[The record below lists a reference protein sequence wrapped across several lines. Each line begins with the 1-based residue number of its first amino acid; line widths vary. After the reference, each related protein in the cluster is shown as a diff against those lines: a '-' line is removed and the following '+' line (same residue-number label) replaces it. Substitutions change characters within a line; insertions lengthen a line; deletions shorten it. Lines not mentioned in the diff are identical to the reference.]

1 MRISDWSSDVCSS
14 DLERAS
20 GAVAAPGCCALS
32 RDRGAER
39 LSRRREYAAWPL
51 SLPGPDLEIAGD
63 QRKPHARH
71 HVPHGSARQG
81 DRPRL
86 SRPREHR
93 AQRERAI
100 RARLDRDAARASA
113 ARSEEHKSELQSL
126 MRISYAVFCLTK
138 KKNTDDTTQ
147 H

>member
-86 SRPREHR
+86 SRPREPR
-93 AQRERAI
+93 AQRERDRKSTRLNSVTNAQIVCRLLLEIKTTHLPTQFIAI
-100 RARLDRDAARASA
+100 SKLNYANTP
-113 ARSEEHKSELQSL
+113 H
-126 MRISYAVFCLTK
+126 IS
-138 KKNTDDTTQ
+138 NQ